1 LDSWCAEGLYRD
13 LRGRSSGK
21 LKGAVEHWCKGGK
34 TVEDKSGDDAAV
46 FGLKPQRS
54 RAALVEQHYEVWEE
68 NWESLMMFLRMQT
81 QWNVTMG
88 GYVGLKYEVLL
99 GAGGLMSLYDV
110 DNPRELLED
119 IQTMEAA
126 ALAELNK
133 KDGK

>member
-1 LDSWCAEGLYRD
+1 
-13 LRGRSSGK
+13 
-21 LKGAVEHWCKGGK
+21 
-34 TVEDKSGDDAAV
+34 
-46 FGLKPQRS
+46 LKPQRQ
-54 RAALVEQHYEVWEE
+54 AAPEEEHFEVWEE

-110 DNPRELLED
+110 DNPRGLLED
-119 IQTMEAA
+119 IQVMEAT

-133 KDGK
+133 KDG

>member
-1 LDSWCAEGLYRD
+1 
-13 LRGRSSGK
+13 
-21 LKGAVEHWCKGGK
+21 
-34 TVEDKSGDDAAV
+34 
-46 FGLKPQRS
+46 LKPQRKQ
-54 RAALVEQHYEVWEE
+54 AAPTEQHYEIWEE

-110 DNPRELLED
+110 ENPRELLED
-119 IQTMEAA
+119 IQVMEAA

-133 KDGK
+133 KDG

>member
-1 LDSWCAEGLYRD
+1 
-13 LRGRSSGK
+13 
-21 LKGAVEHWCKGGK
+21 
-34 TVEDKSGDDAAV
+34 
-46 FGLKPQRS
+46 LKPQRKQ
-54 RAALVEQHYEVWEE
+54 AAPVEQHYEVWEE

-99 GAGGLMSLYDV
+99 GAGGLMSLYDIE
-110 DNPRELLED
+110 NPRELLED

>member
-1 LDSWCAEGLYRD
+1 
-13 LRGRSSGK
+13 
-21 LKGAVEHWCKGGK
+21 LKQKVSQEPK
-34 TVEDKSGDDAAV
+34 EDN
-46 FGLKPQRS
+46 F
-54 RAALVEQHYEVWEE
+54 EVWED

-88 GYVGLKYEVLL
+88 GYVGLRYEVLL

-110 DNPRELLED
+110 KNPRELLED

-133 KDGK
+133 SEK

>member
-1 LDSWCAEGLYRD
+1 
-13 LRGRSSGK
+13 
-21 LKGAVEHWCKGGK
+21 
-34 TVEDKSGDDAAV
+34 
-46 FGLKPQRS
+46 
-54 RAALVEQHYEVWEE
+54 VWEE

-110 DNPRELLED
+110 ENPRELLED
-119 IQTMEAA
+119 IQVMEAA

-133 KDGK
+133 KDG

>member
-1 LDSWCAEGLYRD
+1 
-13 LRGRSSGK
+13 
-21 LKGAVEHWCKGGK
+21 
-34 TVEDKSGDDAAV
+34 
-46 FGLKPQRS
+46 
-54 RAALVEQHYEVWEE
+54 VWEE

-88 GYVGLKYEVLL
+88 GYVGLKYDVLL
-99 GAGGLMSLYDV
+99 GAGGLMSLYDIE
-110 DNPRELLED
+110 NPRELLED